1 MLVLP
6 NLSEVHFRLFFD
18 TVFVT
23 LFSFQL
29 AVIVTN
35 VIYGFISSV
44 GGPLLPS
51 IIIEFLGEDN
61 LAAGFGFLLIFEGIG
76 SFLGPPLA
84 GLLFNLTKT
93 YDCAFYLS
101 ASLFFMGGSV
111 MSLPILKYHK
121 SSQSPSYNKSMS
133 SIETQTFVD
142 QDED

>member
-1 MLVLP
+1 M
-6 NLSEVHFRLFFD
+6 
-18 TVFVT
+18 
-23 LFSFQL
+23 
-29 AVIVTN
+29 IVTN

-51 IIIEFLGEDN
+51 IIIEFLGEEN
-61 LAAGFGFLLIFEGIG
+61 LAAGFGFLLVFEGIG

-84 GLLFNLTKT
+84 GLLYNLTKS

-101 ASLFFMGGSV
+101 ASLFFMGGAV
-111 MSLPILKYHK
+111 MALPILKYHK
-121 SSQSPSYNKSMS
+121 PQSKQQPSSYNKSMS